1 LHASTNKGVPV
12 ALTGTHIFTADPEGI
27 LGVARILRSGG
38 IAILPTDTVYGL
50 SASIFHPE
58 AVDRVF
64 EAKRRPPDRRVPI
77 LLGTAAD
84 LPIIV
89 SNVPHAAWTLIE
101 RFWPGPLTLVLPARS
116 SVPGTITR
124 GGRTVA
130 VRVPAA
136 RSCLELLQVLGEPLV
151 GTSANVSGS
160 PAAVT
165 AAEALA
171 QLGGSVDAILQDD
184 DAIDAGISSTVVQVT
199 TGPVVIHRVGAV
211 TPDAIRRVLGLSVEV
226 AVAD

>member
-1 LHASTNKGVPV
+1 MV
-12 ALTGTHIFTADPEGI
+12 ALTSTHIFAADPEGI
-27 LGVARILRSGG
+27 MGVAGVIRGGG
-38 IAILPTDTVYGL
+38 IAVIPTDTVYGL
-50 SASIFHPE
+50 SASIFHPG

-84 LPIIV
+84 LPILV
-89 SNVPHAAWTLIE
+89 SNVPHAAWALIE
-101 RFWPGPLTLVLPARS
+101 RFWPGPLTLVLPAKS
-116 SVPGTITR
+116 SVPGSITR

-165 AAEALA
+165 AANALA

-184 DAIDAGISSTVVQVT
+184 AAIDAGISSTVVEVT
-199 TGPVVIHRVGAV
+199 SGPVVIHRVGAV
-211 TPDAIRRVLGLSVEV
+211 TPDAVRRVLGISVEI
-226 AVAD
+226 AVAAD